1 MAHRILKN
9 AIILSSTQVFSRILS
24 FTFFLILAR
33 YFGSE
38 FFGKYY
44 YVYTLIFLLTF
55 ISDAGL
61 STLLIR
67 EIVKLKERVGN
78 ILLHSVIIRIFFSIL
93 VYSALVIT
101 IYFQPDL
108 DVDKKN
114 LIYLLGFYVFSKALF
129 EYSLNYFQGVEKQGI
144 YGLLLLLNNI
154 LLVAITLFF
163 IYGRTYFIIFSII
176 PVIATLVSA
185 TVGFYLVNQQVSF
198 KFKILFGDLIFLI
211 KRTIPFGLT
220 LFVSAASARMGIIII
235 SWLSTDIQVG
245 QYGVANRLIEG
256 VMIIPIVINKI
267 TYPLLSNLKNNPL
280 KFQWTLD
287 ATNKVLL
294 LCTSVIVIVCN
305 IYAEDIIT
313 ILFTNL
319 YIDAVIVFQVL
330 CWMLLGSFPNY
341 IIGHALFSID
351 KQREVLKISGLMLF
365 INIYFNFILIPKF
378 GIMGVALTTVFTVV
392 VTFIAYLRILKK
404 YYKIMDIFKNWVKIT
419 MLCIIIVSVGLF
431 LRSVIP
437 EIVTALCLIFLY
449 CFGIYFFKLISK
461 QEITEFKL
469 FLTQKG
475 M

>member
-1 MAHRILKN
+1 MARRILKN

-55 ISDAGL
+55 ISDLGL

-67 EIVKLKERVGN
+67 DIAKLKERAGN

-154 LLVAITLFF
+154 LLVVITLFF
-163 IYGRTYFIIFSII
+163 IYGRTNFIIFSII

-220 LFVSAASARMGIIII
+220 LFVSAASARMGIIMI
-235 SWLSTDIQVG
+235 SLLSTDIQVG

-256 VMIIPIVINKI
+256 IMILPIIINKI

-280 KFQWTLD
+280 KFQWTLET
-287 ATNKVLL
+287 TNKVLL

-378 GIMGVALTTVFTVV
+378 GIIGVALTTVFTVA

-404 YYKIMDIFKNWVKIT
+404 YYKIMDIFKNWIKTTI
-419 MLCIIIVSVGLF
+419 LCIIIVSVGLV
-431 LRSVIP
+431 LRSVVP
-437 EIVTALCLIFLY
+437 EIVTALCLISLY
-449 CFGIYFFKLISK
+449 CFGIYIFKLISK

>member
-55 ISDAGL
+55 ISDLGL

-67 EIVKLKERVGN
+67 DIAKLKERAGN

-154 LLVAITLFF
+154 LLVVITLFF
-163 IYGRTYFIIFSII
+163 IYGRTNFIIFSII

-220 LFVSAASARMGIIII
+220 LFVSAASARMGIIMI
-235 SWLSTDIQVG
+235 SLLSTDIQVG

-256 VMIIPIVINKI
+256 IMILPIIINKI

-280 KFQWTLD
+280 KFQWTLET
-287 ATNKVLL
+287 TNKVLL

-305 IYAEDIIT
+305 IYAEDIINGVI
-313 ILFTNL
+313 IL
-319 YIDAVIVFQVL
+319 
-330 CWMLLGSFPNY
+330 
-341 IIGHALFSID
+341 
-351 KQREVLKISGLMLF
+351 
-365 INIYFNFILIPKF
+365 
-378 GIMGVALTTVFTVV
+378 
-392 VTFIAYLRILKK
+392 
-404 YYKIMDIFKNWVKIT
+404 NWD
-419 MLCIIIVSVGLF
+419 F
-431 LRSVIP
+431 
-437 EIVTALCLIFLY
+437 
-449 CFGIYFFKLISK
+449 
-461 QEITEFKL
+461 
-469 FLTQKG
+469 
-475 M
+475 

>member
-1 MAHRILKN
+1 MARRILKN

-55 ISDAGL
+55 ISDLGL

-67 EIVKLKERVGN
+67 DIAKLKERAGN

-144 YGLLLLLNNI
+144 YALLLLLNNI
-154 LLVAITLFF
+154 LLVVITLFF
-163 IYGRTYFIIFSII
+163 IYGRTNFIIFSII

-198 KFKILFGDLIFLI
+198 KFTILFGDLIFLI

-220 LFVSAASARMGIIII
+220 LFVSAASARMGIIMI
-235 SWLSTDIQVG
+235 SLLSTDIQVG

-256 VMIIPIVINKI
+256 IMIVPIIINKI

-280 KFQWTLD
+280 KFQWTLET
-287 ATNKVLL
+287 TNKVLL

-305 IYAEDIIT
+305 IYAEDII
-313 ILFTNL
+313 IFLFTNV
-319 YIDAVIVFQVL
+319 YIDAVNVFQVL

-351 KQREVLKISGLMLF
+351 KQREVLKISVLMLF

-378 GIMGVALTTVFTVV
+378 GIIGVALTAVFTVA
-392 VTFIAYLRILKK
+392 VTFIGYLRILKQ

-437 EIVTALCLIFLY
+437 EIVTALCLISLY
-449 CFGIYFFKLISK
+449 CFGIYFFKLISE
-461 QEITEFKL
+461 QEITKFKL

>member
-1 MAHRILKN
+1 MARRILKN

-67 EIVKLKERVGN
+67 EITKLKERDGS
-78 ILLHSVIIRIFFSIL
+78 ILLHSVIIRLFFSIL
-93 VYSALVIT
+93 VYSTLVIT

-114 LIYLLGFYVFSKALF
+114 IIYILGLYIFSKSLF

-185 TVGFYLVNQQVSF
+185 IVGFYLVIQHISF
-198 KFKILFGDLIFLI
+198 KCTISFSDLIFLI
-211 KRTIPFGLT
+211 KRAIPFGLT
-220 LFVSAASARMGIIII
+220 LFVSAASARMGIIMI
-235 SWLSTDIQVG
+235 SLLSTDIQVG

-256 VMIIPIVINKI
+256 IMIIPIVINKI

-280 KFQWTLD
+280 KFQWILET
-287 ATNKVLL
+287 TTKVLL
-294 LCTSVIVIVCN
+294 LCTSVIVIVGT

-313 ILFTNL
+313 ILFTNV
-319 YIDAVIVFQVL
+319 YIDAVNVFRVL

-378 GIMGVALTTVFTVV
+378 GIIGVALTTVFIVA

-404 YYKIMDIFKNWVKIT
+404 YYKIMDIFKNWVKTT

-431 LRSVIP
+431 LRSVVP
-437 EIVTALCLIFLY
+437 EIVTALCLISLY
-449 CFGIYFFKLISK
+449 CVGIYIFKLISEK
-461 QEITEFKL
+461 EIIEFKL

>member
-1 MAHRILKN
+1 M
-9 AIILSSTQVFSRILS
+9 
-24 FTFFLILAR
+24 
-33 YFGSE
+33 
-38 FFGKYY
+38 
-44 YVYTLIFLLTF
+44 
-55 ISDAGL
+55 ISL
-61 STLLIR
+61 
-67 EIVKLKERVGN
+67 
-78 ILLHSVIIRIFFSIL
+78 
-93 VYSALVIT
+93 
-101 IYFQPDL
+101 
-108 DVDKKN
+108 
-114 LIYLLGFYVFSKALF
+114 
-129 EYSLNYFQGVEKQGI
+129 
-144 YGLLLLLNNI
+144 
-154 LLVAITLFF
+154 
-163 IYGRTYFIIFSII
+163 
-176 PVIATLVSA
+176 
-185 TVGFYLVNQQVSF
+185 
-198 KFKILFGDLIFLI
+198 
-211 KRTIPFGLT
+211 
-220 LFVSAASARMGIIII
+220 
-235 SWLSTDIQVG
+235 LSTDIQVG

-256 VMIIPIVINKI
+256 IMILPIIINKI

-280 KFQWTLD
+280 KFQWTLET
-287 ATNKVLL
+287 TNKVLL

-378 GIMGVALTTVFTVV
+378 GIIGVALTAVFTVA
-392 VTFIAYLRILKK
+392 VTFIGYLRILKQ

-437 EIVTALCLIFLY
+437 EIVTALCLISLY
-449 CFGIYFFKLISK
+449 CFGIYIFKLISK
-461 QEITEFKL
+461 QEIAELKL